1 MAVPVATV
9 VPGAQG
15 GIDVSWL
22 VEAHS
27 GLRWLVVVA
36 GVAAVIVPLLAIASP
51 SRLLRWVR
59 STVALY
65 AILVT
70 VQVLIGVV
78 LWISQGRWDSANV
91 FLSWIHPV
99 AMLVGTGLAHAGLA
113 RARRGEGAEVARA
126 GAVFSVLSLVV
137 ITAAVPT
144 ASWGM

>member
-1 MAVPVATV
+1 M
-9 VPGAQG
+9 
-15 GIDVSWL
+15 SWL

-27 GLRWLVVVA
+27 GLRWLVLLA

-51 SRLLRWVR
+51 ASLLRWVR
-59 STVALY
+59 SAVALY

-70 VQVLIGVV
+70 VQVVLGVV
-78 LWISQGRWDSANV
+78 LWVWQGRWDGASV

-113 RARRGEGAEVARA
+113 RARRGEGAAVARA
-126 GAVFSVLSLVV
+126 GAIFSVASLVV